1 MMAAREIYPMFE
13 RIMNQRSLPF
23 APWAV
28 FACLI
33 LTTCAVAQETKSTPI
48 KPSSMARTGSV
59 DERFQ
64 SYNIEMVEV
73 TGGRFWRPYDAQ
85 VDAILAGQAA
95 KDKGANQPA
104 GMSPDLYQYRPPI
117 DLSNGRLRELAAA
130 LGPAYL
136 RVSGTW
142 QNTTYFQD
150 TDDPA
155 PEKAPQGFNG
165 VLTRKQWKS
174 VIDFSHVANAKI
186 ISSFATSMGTRD
198 AAGVW
203 TTDQASRWL
212 AYTKSIGGNITAA
225 EYMNEPTFA
234 AFAGVPKGYDA
245 AAFARDVAV
254 FVPFIRKTAPD
265 MVILGPG
272 SVGEGFALAPGSIQM
287 LKTEDM
293 LKDTGPV
300 FDAFSY
306 HFYGTISR
314 RCAAAMGGNAGTTP
328 EAALTDEW
336 LSRTNTVEA
345 FYGGLRD
352 KFLPGK
358 PVWLTET
365 GQAACGGDR
374 WAASFIDS
382 FRYLN
387 QLGTLAQRGVQVVAH
402 NTLAASDYGLL
413 DEKNFAPRPNY
424 WAALLWRRMMGAT
437 VLNPGETPN
446 GKVKIYAHC
455 LRNAPG
461 GVALLVM
468 NTDRT
473 AALSLATDGA
483 GERYTLTAPDL
494 LQSRVD
500 LNGTELKLGA
510 DDSLPKLSGTATKPG
525 ELSFAPASITFLA
538 MPKANNAACR

>member
-1 MMAAREIYPMFE
+1 MGRILGVAMIRRLKPSAALAIVGTL
-13 RIMNQRSLPF
+13 I
-23 APWAV
+23 AV
-28 FACLI
+28 P
-33 LTTCAVAQETKSTPI
+33 LTAQEHKAALNVN
-48 KPSSMARTGSV
+48 PSSMPRMGAV

-73 TGGRFWRPYDAQ
+73 TGGRFWKPYDAQ
-85 VDAILAGQAA
+85 VDALLASQAEA
-95 KDKGANQPA
+95 KSGNQPA
-104 GMSPDLYQYRPPI
+104 GMSADLYQYRPPI
-117 DLSNGRLRELAAA
+117 DLGNVRLRKLAAA

-150 TDDPA
+150 SDDPPPQA
-155 PEKAPQGFNG
+155 PPKGFNG
-165 VLTRKQWKS
+165 VLTRKEWKG
-174 VIDFSHVANAKI
+174 VIDFSHAVDARI

-203 TTDQASRWL
+203 TPEQASHWL
-212 AYTKSIGGNITAA
+212 EYTKSVGGSITAA
-225 EYMNEPTFA
+225 EFMNEPTFA

-245 AAFARDVAV
+245 AAYARDIAV
-254 FVPFIRKTAPD
+254 FVPFMRKTAPE

-272 SVGEGFALAPGSIQM
+272 SIGEGVPLAPGPLTMQM
-287 LKTEDM
+287 LKSEDM

-336 LSRTNTVEA
+336 LSRTEPVEA
-345 FYGGLRD
+345 FYAGLRD

-358 PVWLTET
+358 PIWLTET
-365 GQAACGGDR
+365 AQAACGGDK
-374 WAASFIDS
+374 WASTFIDT

-387 QLGTLAQRGVQVVAH
+387 QLGLLAQKGVQVVAH

-413 DEKNFAPRPNY
+413 DEKNFSPRPNY
-424 WAALLWRRMMGAT
+424 WAALLWRRLMGTT
-437 VLNPGETPN
+437 VLNPEISPDPRL
-446 GKVKIYAHC
+446 KLYAHC

-461 GVALLVM
+461 GVAILAI
-468 NTDRT
+468 NTDRKEP
-473 AALSLATDGA
+473 LSLEIPMVAD
-483 GERYTLTAPDL
+483 RYTLTAPNL
-494 LQSRVD
+494 LDTAVL
-500 LNGTELKLGA
+500 LNGSELKLGPA
-510 DDSLPKLSGTATKPG
+510 DTLPPLSGTPTRG
-525 ELSFAPASITFLA
+525 GNLTLAPASLTFFA
-538 MPKANNAACR
+538 VPKANNAACR